1 MTAAWYRWDG
11 EDLVVRV
18 RLQPRASRDEVVGV
32 REGALVV
39 RLTAPPVE
47 GKANAA
53 LCALLAKRLGV
64 PKSRVHL
71 EAGEKGR
78 DKRLRIQR
86 PRRDPR
92 SLLP

>member
-1 MTAAWYRWDG
+1 MTATWYRWEG
-11 EDLVVRV
+11 EDLIVRV
-18 RLQPRASRDEVVGV
+18 RLQPRASRDEVTGV
-32 REGALVV
+32 REGALAV

-53 LCALLAKRLGV
+53 LCAFLAKRLGV
-64 PKSRVHL
+64 PKSRVRL

-86 PRRDPR
+86 PTRDPQ